1 MIKGTLDKVLER
13 AVSRKLLVWITAA
26 GFTYAGTVDS
36 GDFVILSAIYIGSQG
51 VIDAVSQ
58 DEGRLM
64 SGYANLASSALSFAK
79 KYWKELLIFFCVLA
93 LFAKMRGDYS
103 SLVATFESAT
113 ESHQEQMDKVKEIH
127 EQELI
132 ARDELIKRY
141 SGEISGFGVGSTP
154 KTKKH
159 S

>member
-1 MIKGTLDKVLER
+1 
-13 AVSRKLLVWITAA
+13 
-26 GFTYAGTVDS
+26 
-36 GDFVILSAIYIGSQG
+36 
-51 VIDAVSQ
+51 
-58 DEGRLM
+58 M
-64 SGYANLASSALSFAK
+64 SGYAKLASSSLSFTK

-141 SGEISGFGVGSTP
+141 SERLVDLELEHAEDKEALLEEYAKRKKAYVIAFGENGEGL
-154 KTKKH
+154 KKDIEDYLGLEYVKP
-159 S
+159 

>member
-1 MIKGTLDKVLER
+1 M
-13 AVSRKLLVWITAA
+13 
-26 GFTYAGTVDS
+26 F
-36 GDFVILSAIYIGSQG
+36 
-51 VIDAVSQ
+51 
-58 DEGRLM
+58 
-64 SGYANLASSALSFAK
+64 GYAKLASSSLSFTK

-141 SGEISGFGVGSTP
+141 SERLVDLELKHADDKEALLEEYAKRKKAYVIAFGENGEGL
-154 KTKKH
+154 KKDIEDYLGLEYVKP
-159 S
+159 

>member
-1 MIKGTLDKVLER
+1 
-13 AVSRKLLVWITAA
+13 
-26 GFTYAGTVDS
+26 
-36 GDFVILSAIYIGSQG
+36 
-51 VIDAVSQ
+51 
-58 DEGRLM
+58 M
-64 SGYANLASSALSFAK
+64 SGYAKLASSALSFTK

-141 SGEISGFGVGSTP
+141 SERLVDLELKHAEDKEALLEEYAKRKKAYVIAFGENGEGL
-154 KTKKH
+154 KKDIEDYLGLEYVKP
-159 S
+159 

>member
-1 MIKGTLDKVLER
+1 
-13 AVSRKLLVWITAA
+13 
-26 GFTYAGTVDS
+26 
-36 GDFVILSAIYIGSQG
+36 
-51 VIDAVSQ
+51 
-58 DEGRLM
+58 M
-64 SGYANLASSALSFAK
+64 SGYAKLASSSLSFTK

-93 LFAKMRGDYS
+93 LFVKMRGDYS

-141 SGEISGFGVGSTP
+141 SERLVDLELEHSEDKEALLEEYAKRKKAYVIAFGENGEGL
-154 KTKKH
+154 KKDIEDYLGLEYVKP
-159 S
+159 

>member
-1 MIKGTLDKVLER
+1 M
-13 AVSRKLLVWITAA
+13 
-26 GFTYAGTVDS
+26 F
-36 GDFVILSAIYIGSQG
+36 
-51 VIDAVSQ
+51 
-58 DEGRLM
+58 
-64 SGYANLASSALSFAK
+64 GYAKLASSALSFTK

-141 SGEISGFGVGSTP
+141 SERLVDLELKHADDKEALLEEYAKRKKAYVIAFGENGEGL
-154 KTKKH
+154 KKDIENYLGLEYVKP
-159 S
+159 

>member
-1 MIKGTLDKVLER
+1 
-13 AVSRKLLVWITAA
+13 
-26 GFTYAGTVDS
+26 
-36 GDFVILSAIYIGSQG
+36 
-51 VIDAVSQ
+51 
-58 DEGRLM
+58 M

-141 SGEISGFGVGSTP
+141 SERLVDLELEHTEDKEALLEEYAKRKKAYVIAFGENGEGL
-154 KTKKH
+154 KKDIEDYLGLEYVKP
-159 S
+159 

>member
-1 MIKGTLDKVLER
+1 ML
-13 AVSRKLLVWITAA
+13 
-26 GFTYAGTVDS
+26 
-36 GDFVILSAIYIGSQG
+36 
-51 VIDAVSQ
+51 
-58 DEGRLM
+58 
-64 SGYANLASSALSFAK
+64 GYAKLASSALSFTK

-141 SGEISGFGVGSTP
+141 SERLVDLELEHSEDKEALLEEYAKRKKAYVIAFGENGEGL
-154 KTKKH
+154 KKDIEDYLGLEYVKP
-159 S
+159 

>member
-1 MIKGTLDKVLER
+1 M
-13 AVSRKLLVWITAA
+13 
-26 GFTYAGTVDS
+26 FN
-36 GDFVILSAIYIGSQG
+36 
-51 VIDAVSQ
+51 
-58 DEGRLM
+58 
-64 SGYANLASSALSFAK
+64 YANLASSALSFTK

-141 SGEISGFGVGSTP
+141 SERLVDLEWEHADDKEALLEEDAKRKKAYVIAFGENGEGL
-154 KTKKH
+154 KKDIEDYLGLEYVKP
-159 S
+159 

>member
-1 MIKGTLDKVLER
+1 ML
-13 AVSRKLLVWITAA
+13 
-26 GFTYAGTVDS
+26 
-36 GDFVILSAIYIGSQG
+36 
-51 VIDAVSQ
+51 
-58 DEGRLM
+58 
-64 SGYANLASSALSFAK
+64 GYAKLASSSLSFTK

-93 LFAKMRGDYS
+93 LFVKMRGDYS

-141 SGEISGFGVGSTP
+141 SERLVDLELEHAED
-154 KTKKH
+154 KEALLEEYAKRKKLML
-159 S
+159 SPLVRTEKG